1 MAVSQDVIRPTIP
14 FFQKHSAKI
23 ARAASYLLMAVL
35 IGAIGAPI
43 YWMLSG
49 TVKNNA
55 QIYKF
60 PPIWIPTT
68 LHWENFSN
76 VWHQLPIGRFYV
88 NSLIITIVGASSELI
103 NAIFSAYALVFLRFP
118 AKRLVFIVL
127 LAALM
132 IPDQIVILPNYLTIS
147 HFLGFNFINSYV
159 GLILPGASVAFGTFM
174 MRQAFMGLPREVLDA
189 AKVDGAGHY
198 RLLKDIVVPMS
209 KPIIVTFGI
218 LSVVAKWNEYLWP
231 LIVTNSMNMRPLA
244 VGVSFLFDPEGTTQ
258 WGQVMAGAFFVIVPL
273 VIVYLWA
280 QRYIIEGITAG
291 ATKG

>member
-1 MAVSQDVIRPTIP
+1 MFRAVS
-14 FFQKHSAKI
+14 
-23 ARAASYLLMAVL
+23 YLAMTLLVC
-35 IGAIGAPI
+35 AIGAPI

-55 QIYKF
+55 QIYTF

-76 VWHQLPIGRFYV
+76 VWRDLPIGRFYI
-88 NSLIITIVGASSELI
+88 NSLIITVIGASAELL
-103 NAIFSAYALVFLRFP
+103 NALFSAYALVFLRFP
-118 AKRLVFIVL
+118 ARRLVFIVL
-127 LAALM
+127 LSALM

-147 HFLGFNFINSYV
+147 HLLGMNFINSYV

-189 AKVDGAGHY
+189 AKVDGAGHF

-218 LSVVAKWNEYLWP
+218 ISMVAKWNEYLWP

-258 WGQVMAGAFFVIVPL
+258 WGQVMAGAFFVITPL
-273 VIVYLWA
+273 VLVYLWA